1 MTRKKNE
8 EAPAAEPDFESALS
22 ELEEIVD
29 ALENESLSLSEMIS
43 RYERGSHLLASC
55 DSFLHSAKKRLEKL
69 TLREESENVLASD
82 DKLCQPSL
90 PATPQHD
97 NDDDSISLF

>member
-1 MTRKKNE
+1 MTRKKE
-8 EAPAAEPDFESALS
+8 ESAAAEPDFESSLS

-29 ALENESLSLSEMIS
+29 ALENETLSLSDMIS
-43 RYERGSHLLASC
+43 RYERGSHLLANC

-69 TLREESENVLASD
+69 TLREESENVLATD
-82 DKLCQPSL
+82 DKLCQPA
-90 PATPQHD
+90 PAVMPQLD

>member
-1 MTRKKNE
+1 MTRKKE
-8 EAPAAEPDFESALS
+8 DVPAAEPDFESALS

-29 ALENESLSLSEMIS
+29 ALENETLNLSEMIS
-43 RYERGSHLLASC
+43 RYERGSHLLTSC

-82 DKLCQPSL
+82 DKLCQPSRT
-90 PATPQHD
+90 ATPQHD

>member
-1 MTRKKNE
+1 MTRKKD

-43 RYERGSHLLASC
+43 RYERGSHLLTNC
-55 DSFLHSAKKRLEKL
+55 DSFLQSAKKRLEKL

-90 PATPQHD
+90 TATPQHD